1 LIKLRIRTQNERAAR
16 ARKDPRLVKQLHVS
30 ETVAFPLELMTLA
43 TAVLANRG
51 AGKTYFA
58 SVLTE
63 ELLSAGQQVII
74 LDPVGVLWGLKSGYS
89 IAVFGGDHADV
100 PLQPHSGQA
109 LAKAVVEHGFSAIF
123 DMSEMDNQEALG
135 FAAAFLSELYRKNK
149 QSCYVVIDEADIF
162 APQSSTKGNGPNALR
177 AMQFLVRRGRAR
189 GLGCALITQRPQA
202 IAKDVLTQCEVL
214 VALRVSHPRDI
225 DAIKEWVNT
234 QASAAES
241 KEVVQSLPSLPT
253 GEAWFWAPS
262 LKLFQR
268 AKVRMRQTFDSS
280 ATPKPGQARMQP
292 KHLEAVDLQKL
303 GAQIAATVEE
313 QKANDPAALKAR
325 IRELE
330 RARIEVVTDKS
341 GETELREQLK
351 AAQAESIDLR
361 ARMQAYAQKVCI
373 ETEQELRTLEGLAR
387 NLTEGLAAAQI
398 RAKERIDGAPKDADV
413 KKPPSSFRAAA
424 GARNQSCERVIYDAP
439 RLPAHRVVEGAPEVN
454 GPKQQILNAI
464 ATFKHANVPA
474 RPAYIAG
481 FCGTTVRARGFEE
494 NIRQLRKD
502 GMVTTLNGVFDSN
515 GYGHPSDL
523 GSGWA
528 ALRAVLS
535 DPQCKMLQAV
545 RDTPRV
551 TAESLAEFMG
561 TTVRARGFEENL
573 RRLRAD
579 ELLTGG
585 KDALTVAEWLR

>member
-1 LIKLRIRTQNERAAR
+1 
-16 ARKDPRLVKQLHVS
+16 
-30 ETVAFPLELMTLA
+30 MTLA

-58 SVLTE
+58 SVLAE

-100 PLQPHSGQA
+100 PLQPHSGEA

-123 DMSEMDNQEALG
+123 DLSEMGNQEALG
-135 FAAAFLSELYRKNK
+135 FAAAFLAELYRKNK
-149 QSCYVVIDEADIF
+149 QSCYVVVDEADIF

-280 ATPKPGQARMQP
+280 ATPKPGQARVQP
-292 KHLEAVDLQKL
+292 KHLEAVDIAKL
-303 GAQIAATVEE
+303 GAQIATTVEE

-330 RARIEVVTDKS
+330 RARVTVVTDKS

-351 AAQAESIDLR
+351 AAHAENSELR
-361 ARMQAYAQKVCI
+361 ALKARMQGYSQQVLI
-373 ETEQELRTLEGLAR
+373 ETSQELRSLEIVARQLADKI
-387 NLTEGLAAAQI
+387 GAAQI
-398 RAKERIDGAPKDADV
+398 HADERVHGAPKDADV
-413 KKPPSSFRAAA
+413 KKSLSSLQLPPAPAIKAA
-424 GARNQSCERVIYDAP
+424 NVIYDAP
-439 RLPAHRVVEGAPEVN
+439 RQPVGRIVNIKVPTVDPTGLN
-454 GPKQQILNAI
+454 GPKQQILDAI

-494 NIRQLRKD
+494 NIRQLRKE
-502 GMVTTLNGVFDSN
+502 GMVTTANGVLDSN
-515 GYGHPSDL
+515 GYGHPGDI
-523 GSGWA
+523 GGGMN
-528 ALRAVLS
+528 ALRTVLS
-535 DPQCKMLQAV
+535 TPQFTMLETVQ
-545 RDTPRV
+545 RSHQMD
-551 TAESLAEFMG
+551 AETLAQLMS

-585 KDALTVAEWLR
+585 KDALRVAEWLEA

>member
-1 LIKLRIRTQNERAAR
+1 L
-16 ARKDPRLVKQLHVS
+16 KQLHVS
-30 ETVAFPLELMTLA
+30 ESVAFPLDVMTLA

-51 AGKTYFA
+51 AGKSYFA
-58 SVLTE
+58 SVLAE
-63 ELLSAGQQVII
+63 ELLTAGQQVII

-100 PLQPHSGQA
+100 PLQPHSGDA

-123 DMSEMDNQEALG
+123 DLSEMGNQEALG
-135 FAAAFLSELYRKNK
+135 FAAAFLAELYRRNK
-149 QSCYVVIDEADIF
+149 QSCYVIVDEADIF

-268 AKVRMRQTFDSS
+268 AKVRTRQTFDSS
-280 ATPKPGQARMQP
+280 ATPKPGQARVQP
-292 KHLEAVDLQKL
+292 KHLEAVDIAKL
-303 GAQIAATVEE
+303 GTQIAATVEE

-330 RARIEVVTDKS
+330 RVLAH
-341 GETELREQLK
+341 K
-351 AAQAESIDLR
+351 AAEQPSTVDVDALR
-361 ARMQAYAQKVCI
+361 AENQRLRNQNGNLIDRMTSGWKLTGRLHHLAGVNLAEQIDGLQTTC
-373 ETEQELRTLEGLAR
+373 ETMATQFAAILDELNPSRDTAVTLEAPATKASTEKSAIAPPVPVKR
-387 NLTEGLAAAQI
+387 TEGAA
-398 RAKERIDGAPKDADV
+398 E
-413 KKPPSSFRAAA
+413 
-424 GARNQSCERVIYDAP
+424 
-439 RLPAHRVVEGAPEVN
+439 LN

-464 ATFKHANVPA
+464 ATFKHAGVPA

-481 FCGTTVRARGFEE
+481 FCGTTARARGFEE
-494 NIRQLRKD
+494 NMRQLRKD
-502 GMVTTLNGVFDSN
+502 GMVTMNYGVLDSN
-515 GYGHPSDL
+515 GYGHPGDI
-523 GSGWA
+523 GGGME
-528 ALRAVLS
+528 ALRKVLS
-535 DPQCKMLQAV
+535 DPQFKMLEAV
-545 RDTPRV
+545 RRSREMAADT
-551 TAESLAEFMG
+551 LAELMG

-579 ELLTGG
+579 ELFVGS
-585 KDALTVAEWLR
+585 KDNLQVAEWLR

>member
-1 LIKLRIRTQNERAAR
+1 
-16 ARKDPRLVKQLHVS
+16 
-30 ETVAFPLELMTLA
+30 MTLA
-43 TAVLANRG
+43 TAILGNRG
-51 AGKTYFA
+51 SGKTATA
-58 SVLTE
+58 SVLAE

-100 PLQPHSGQA
+100 PLQPHSGEA

-123 DMSEMDNQEALG
+123 DLSEMGNQEALG
-135 FAAAFLSELYRKNK
+135 FAAAFLAELYRKNK
-149 QSCYVVIDEADIF
+149 QSCYVVVDEADIF

-280 ATPKPGQARMQP
+280 ATPKPGQARVQP
-292 KHLEAVDLQKL
+292 KHLEAVDIAKL
-303 GAQIAATVEE
+303 GAQIATTVEE

-330 RARIEVVTDKS
+330 RQAKESPHPAATDHSECERIND
-341 GETELREQLK
+341 ELRKHNSELVLATTRMRQHLSDATGDFTTLHNGVITLSDTAIRLGQQVKERAQSIAMPKLK
-351 AAQAESIDLR
+351 PQAEWPLPP
-361 ARMQAYAQKVCI
+361 
-373 ETEQELRTLEGLAR
+373 
-387 NLTEGLAAAQI
+387 
-398 RAKERIDGAPKDADV
+398 APAIKT
-413 KKPPSSFRAAA
+413 S
-424 GARNQSCERVIYDAP
+424 NVIFKAP
-439 RLPAHRVVEGAPEVN
+439 RLDAKRIVEGSTELNA
-454 GPKQQILNAI
+454 PKQQILDAI

-481 FCGTTVRARGFEE
+481 FCGTTARARGFEE
-494 NIRQLRKD
+494 NMRQLRAA
-502 GMVTTLNGVFDSN
+502 GMVTTANGVFDSN
-515 GYGHPSDL
+515 GYGNPGDL
-523 GSGWA
+523 GSGWV
-528 ALRAVLS
+528 ALKSVLS
-535 DPQCKMLQAV
+535 NPQYEMLHKV
-545 RDTPRV
+545 YEFNIPMP
-551 TAESLAEFMG
+551 AEILAEQMQ

-585 KDALTVAEWLR
+585 KDALRVAEWLVA

>member
-1 LIKLRIRTQNERAAR
+1 M
-16 ARKDPRLVKQLHVS
+16 KQLHVS
-30 ETVAFPLELMTLA
+30 DSVAFPLELMTLA

-100 PLQPHSGQA
+100 PLQPHSGEA

-123 DMSEMDNQEALG
+123 DLSEMGNQEALG
-135 FAAAFLSELYRKNK
+135 FAAAFLAELYRKNK

-280 ATPKPGQARMQP
+280 ATPKPGQARVQP
-292 KHLEAVDLQKL
+292 KHLEAVDLAKL
-303 GAQIAATVEE
+303 GQQIAATVEE
-313 QKANDPAALKAR
+313 QKANDPAALKRR
-325 IRELE
+325 ISELEKQLRERPAGEHVGREALIELQRKEIAQIVATCIRPQVEKAFGGILTDVQGKLSGMSERLLSMREDLQININVLRDNAAWEALNYISSSGEKAIRAAVVKGPGPTREL
-330 RARIEVVTDKS
+330 
-341 GETELREQLK
+341 LPP
-351 AAQAESIDLR
+351 AQSVKVSKVIF
-361 ARMQAYAQKVCI
+361 QAQ
-373 ETEQELRTLEGLAR
+373 
-387 NLTEGLAAAQI
+387 
-398 RAKERIDGAPKDADV
+398 
-413 KKPPSSFRAAA
+413 
-424 GARNQSCERVIYDAP
+424 
-439 RLPAHRVVEGAPEVN
+439 RLPAHRTFEGTIDLNA
-454 GPKQQILNAI
+454 PKQQILDAI

-481 FCGTTVRARGFEE
+481 FCGTTARARGFEE
-494 NIRQLRKD
+494 NIRQLRAS
-502 GMVTTLNGVFDSN
+502 GMITTSNGAFDSN
-515 GYGHPSDL
+515 GYGHPGDI
-523 GSGWA
+523 GSGMG
-528 ALRAVLS
+528 ALRKVLS
-535 DPQCKMLQAV
+535 DPQYKMLDAV
-545 RDTPRV
+545 RASRSLS
-551 TAESLAEFMG
+551 AETLAELMG
-561 TTVRARGFEENL
+561 TTVRARGFEENM

-579 ELLTGG
+579 ELLVGN
-585 KDALTVAEWLR
+585 KDSLSVAEWLR